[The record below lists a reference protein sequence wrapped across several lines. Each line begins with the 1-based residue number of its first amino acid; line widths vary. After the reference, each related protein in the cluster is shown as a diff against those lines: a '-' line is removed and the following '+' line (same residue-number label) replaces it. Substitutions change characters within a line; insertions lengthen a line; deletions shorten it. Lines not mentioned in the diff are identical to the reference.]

1 MGVACFQGNPHDSR
15 TLEKTLDHIRRIS
28 DKIFEE
34 AIADR
39 GYRGVKSIGVTKIIT
54 PENGRYQNEYQ
65 SNKRRKQCRSRAAI
79 EPIIGHMKMQYR
91 LGRNYLK
98 GTRGDIINALMAA
111 ASINFK
117 SRLREIKENLLLML
131 LILFYSKMQKASS

>member
-1 MGVACFQGNPHDSR
+1 MF
-15 TLEKTLDHIRRIS
+15 EK
-28 DKIFEE
+28 

-39 GYRGVKSIGVTKIIT
+39 GYRGDKSIGVTKIIT
-54 PENGRYQNEYQ
+54 PEQNEFQ
-65 SNKRRKQCRSRAAI
+65 SNKGRKQCRSSAAI

-117 SRLREIKENLLLML
+117 SSPREIKENLFILL
-131 LILFYSKMQKASS
+131 LILFYPKIQKASSYRLIK